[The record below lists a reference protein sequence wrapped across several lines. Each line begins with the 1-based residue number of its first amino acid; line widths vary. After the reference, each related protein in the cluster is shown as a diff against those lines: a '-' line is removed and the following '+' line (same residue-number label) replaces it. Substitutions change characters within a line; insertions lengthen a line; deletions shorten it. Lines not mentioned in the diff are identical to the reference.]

1 MRVYNERVNI
11 GIAHMGD
18 EMTKKMTV
26 LVWLLLAVAA
36 LGYVYQYGRSIQQT
50 NPNRTFAVDGDAKL
64 NLVPD
69 IAKFS
74 VSVVSEGARV
84 TDVQKMNTE
93 KMNAVQAFL
102 KEIGVD
108 KKDMK
113 TEQYTLNPRY
123 EYSMCD
129 TNGKCPAPRIS
140 GYTLTQELAVKVR
153 DTDKLGDMLSG
164 VTDKGANSVSNVT
177 FEVDDDKVARS
188 EARAEAMAEAR
199 KKAKDTARAGGFNV
213 GRLVA
218 VYEDQGNMDPIAYGR
233 GGGMDLAK
241 SSMEAAAP
249 SIEPGTQ
256 DSMVRVTLTFEIR
269 D

>member
-1 MRVYNERVNI
+1 
-11 GIAHMGD
+11 MGD
-18 EMTKKMTV
+18 EMIKKMTV

-50 NPNRTFAVDGDAKL
+50 YPNRTFAVDGDAKL

-93 KMNAVQAFL
+93 KMNAVQDFL

-113 TEQYTLNPRY
+113 TEQYALNPRY

-153 DTDKLGDMLSG
+153 DTDRLGDMLSG

-177 FEVDDDKVARS
+177 FDVDDDKVARS
-188 EARAEAMAEAR
+188 EARAEAMAEAK
-199 KKAKDTARAGGFNV
+199 KKAKT
-213 GRLVA
+213 
-218 VYEDQGNMDPIAYGR
+218 
-233 GGGMDLAK
+233 LAK
-241 SSMEAAAP
+241 TAGFRLGKLVTLYESTSPMMPYYGMGGDSSMKAMEMSAVSP
-249 SIEPGTQ
+249 VIEPGTQ
-256 DSMVRVTLTFEIR
+256 NTKVQVTLTYEIKN
-269 D
+269 